1 MGIFSKTCDISMAG
15 PAVIFIRDENVNQT
29 CGYLLCNLFQVHQR
43 SRSRRE
49 LHLQGISVEVMIAL
63 KRLNDEIV

>member
-1 MGIFSKTCDISMAG
+1 
-15 PAVIFIRDENVNQT
+15 
-29 CGYLLCNLFQVHQR
+29 LCNLFQVHQR